1 MQNPNNAV
9 QPAKKFP
16 SATILAILGVL
27 VVAGLF
33 GYGFIRINQLTNQV
47 GQLSGE
53 LASTKTTLEQQDVSL
68 DSDIQKTYEL
78 AIEIARVLSDS
89 NQTLQTFRETVGQI
103 SGTVETLDKL
113 SKTDPELLQKY
124 SKIYFLNEH
133 YTPIRLSQI
142 EPQYVYIE
150 QEPEQIHAA
159 VLPYLKNL
167 LDAAKS
173 NGIELFVRSAYR
185 SFNEQEFLKAS
196 FRVTYGTG
204 TANTFSA
211 DQGYSEH
218 QLGTT
223 VDFITTGQ
231 NGQLDGFEKTNA
243 YQWMRN
249 NAHKYGFTLSYPENN
264 AFYIF
269 EPWHWRYVGVKLATY
284 LHDFNKNFYDLDQRE
299 IDEYLVNLFE

>member
-1 MQNPNNAV
+1 MQNPNNSA
-9 QPAKKFP
+9 PPRKKFP

-33 GYGFIRINQLTNQV
+33 GYGFIRINQLTDQIQELTAQLNSTHT
-47 GQLSGE
+47 QLSKKTNE
-53 LASTKTTLEQQDVSL
+53 LAGDIAKTDEFT
-68 DSDIQKTYEL
+68 T
-78 AIEIARVLSDS
+78 EIARALSNS
-89 NQTLQTFRETVGQI
+89 NQTVQALQFALGET
-103 SGTVETLDKL
+103 SNTVEVLDKL

-133 YTPIRLSQI
+133 YTPIRLAQI
-142 EPQYVYIE
+142 ESQYVYIE

-159 VLPYLKNL
+159 VWPYLQNL
-167 LDAAKS
+167 LNAVKS

-185 SFNEQEFLKAS
+185 SFDEQEFLKAS

-204 TANTFSA
+204 ANQFSA

-223 VDFITTGQ
+223 VDFISTGQ

-243 YQWMRN
+243 YRWMRN

-299 IDEYLVNLFE
+299 IDEYLIDLFE